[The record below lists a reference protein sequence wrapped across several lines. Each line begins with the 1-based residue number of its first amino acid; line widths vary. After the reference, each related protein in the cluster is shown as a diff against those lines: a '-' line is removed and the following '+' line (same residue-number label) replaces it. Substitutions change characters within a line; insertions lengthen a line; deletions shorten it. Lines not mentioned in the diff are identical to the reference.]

1 MRVLAI
7 IPARK
12 GSKGIKNKNHLKLN
26 GRSLINIA
34 IKNAKKSKR
43 ISKLIFSTD
52 DKILRSEAIK
62 LGVSSPFL
70 RPKNLAS
77 DKASSFSVLKHSIE
91 WLKKNEKWE
100 TDIVVLLQPTT
111 PFRTGNL
118 IDKVIKLMI
127 DTKAD
132 ASLTITDADYPPHW
146 MMYKK
151 GNKLKNIIK
160 NGNKFTRRQ
169 DTPKA
174 YKPAGMVYVIKKKL
188 LYKATGI
195 LPQGKTVGFYVNPEI
210 ATNIDNFDHYL
221 LAKIKSKKFSK

>member
-1 MRVLAI
+1 MQ
-7 IPARK
+7 
-12 GSKGIKNKNHLKLN
+12 
-26 GRSLINIA
+26 
-34 IKNAKKSKR
+34 KSKR

-52 DKILRSEAIK
+52 DKILRDEAIK

-70 RPKNLAS
+70 RPKKLAS

-91 WLKKNEKWE
+91 WLKDNENWQ

-132 ASLTITDADYPPHW
+132 ASLTITDVDYPPHW

-151 GNKLKNIIK
+151 SNKLKNIIK
-160 NGNKFTRRQ
+160 NGNKYTRRQ

-174 YKPAGMVYVIKKKL
+174 YKPAGMVYVIKKK
-188 LYKATGI
+188 
-195 LPQGKTVGFYVNPEI
+195 FYIRLKGYYHKVK
-210 ATNIDNFDHYL
+210 L
-221 LAKIKSKKFSK
+221 